1 MVDIT
6 LHAILSE
13 DIISSKNI
21 DPSSIHQLL
30 QKAIDNKLDVP
41 NISSSQ
47 VTRMIKQKPDEKL
60 STFTTNRT
68 ASLWIKNLADLLQQ
82 HIAQRG

>member
-13 DIISSKNI
+13 DIISYKNI
-21 DPSSIHQLL
+21 DLSSIHQLL

-47 VTRMIKQKPDEKL
+47 VTRMIKQKPDENL